1 MGLFQSRARSLSLK
15 NSYLSKGEMECQ
27 KALQDLYPRYQ
38 FEKVRPPFLRNPR
51 TGRNLELDFYCPEL
65 RLAVEFQ
72 GRQHYVYDK
81 HFHKSQEDFYEQL
94 ERDRIKQELC
104 TQHGIRLI
112 TVPYTVSDVKE
123 YLSWTTRRLNI

>member
-1 MGLFQSRARSLSLK
+1 
-15 NSYLSKGEMECQ
+15 MECQ

-123 YLSWTTRRLNI
+123 YLRWTTRRLNI